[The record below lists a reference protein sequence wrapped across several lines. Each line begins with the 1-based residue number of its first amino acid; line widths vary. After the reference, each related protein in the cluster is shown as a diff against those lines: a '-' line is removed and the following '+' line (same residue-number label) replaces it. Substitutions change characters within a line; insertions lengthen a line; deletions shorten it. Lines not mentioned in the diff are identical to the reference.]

1 MAFRWRTDD
10 GPTLNA
16 GMFFQMFWTS
26 IAKKNY
32 SGSAHVKS
40 SFYFFFAQTLTIVP
54 VLTHV
59 LMVHAKISYKTI
71 LARVMLAM
79 KIPPSLVV
87 QVRSTNTANQKE
99 TTVTTIGSQWH
110 PIHKWDFSFR
120 EEFTPEGSEFFPLQT
135 GPFGWGNLYY
145 TLSDFI

>member
-1 MAFRWRTDD
+1 
-10 GPTLNA
+10 
-16 GMFFQMFWTS
+16 
-26 IAKKNY
+26 
-32 SGSAHVKS
+32 
-40 SFYFFFAQTLTIVP
+40 
-54 VLTHV
+54 
-59 LMVHAKISYKTI
+59 MVHAKISYKTI
-71 LARVMLAM
+71 LARAMLAM

-99 TTVTTIGSQWH
+99 TTVTIIGSQWR